1 VAVVAIMLGLGTP
14 VGAADSGWT
23 IDAFRS
29 DIAIRP
35 DGSLAV
41 LESIDVDFDGLQ
53 KHGIFRDIPTR
64 YQYDDTHDRL
74 YRLAVQSVTDAAGRS
89 LTYQVTSGDVT
100 EIKIGDPGRTVSGKQ
115 SYRIR
120 YTVAGA
126 LNAFADHDELYWNV
140 NGDQWGVPTKTAIA
154 SVTAPA
160 GAIQR
165 ATCFE
170 GPIGSTESCTQA
182 STADRADF
190 RAIRP
195 FAPGEQLTVVTALKT
210 GAVSVGPPILTGRPR
225 WSC

>member
-1 VAVVAIMLGLGTP
+1 VKGLLRLVAVIAMLVALAAP
-14 VGAADSGWT
+14 ARAADTGWA
-23 IDAFRS
+23 IDQFRS
-29 DIAIRP
+29 DITIRP
-35 DGSLAV
+35 DGSLAI

-74 YRLAVQSVTDAAGRS
+74 YHLTVQSVTDAAGRS
-89 LTYQVTSGDVT
+89 VTYQVTAGDVT

-140 NGDQWGVPTKTAIA
+140 NGDQWGIPTKAAVA
-154 SVTAPA
+154 SVTAPP

-170 GPIGSTESCTQA
+170 GPTGS
-182 STADRADF
+182 DRKEHTSELQSPHT
-190 RAIRP
+190 ISY
-195 FAPGEQLTVVTALKT
+195 
-210 GAVSVGPPILTGRPR
+210 AVFCLPV
-225 WSC
+225 